1 MLFFCYFSQS
11 FLLFTY
17 VIFLSFSNF
26 LVFPAFF
33 LSVHLS
39 YWFFRSDKWM
49 YILKVRISSSLS
61 FIILTCSFYFFWL
74 FFCLIF
80 KSSYFF
86 LEISW
91 NPFFPL
97 LIYRMILEYFFFL
110 FLLVFQ
116 IHLLIIFIILLLA

>member
-1 MLFFCYFSQS
+1 MLFFCYFFQS

>member
-1 MLFFCYFSQS
+1 MLFFCYFFQS

-97 LIYRMILEYFFFL
+97 LIYRMNLEYFFFL